1 VESRGVLVWG
11 RWLAGVAAAALV
23 AAGFVFPVAPAWAD
37 DIRDRQ
43 YWISQY
49 GIDRAWETT
58 RGAGVTIAIIDTGI
72 DSTHQDLQGAV
83 IGGTDVSGIGSPNG
97 QTPIGQDSKH
107 GTLVASLAAGRGHSR
122 NSGVI
127 GAAPEANIL
136 SISMAFEGATRS
148 GDEQIARA
156 VRWAVDNGA
165 DIISLSLTRNTRE
178 WPTSWDDA
186 FSYAESRNVVVI
198 AAAGNRG
205 SGTEA
210 VGAPATMPGVLT
222 VGGVTRSG
230 AASTR
235 ASSQGITIGVMAA
248 SENLVGAVPGDRYE
262 VWAGTSGATP
272 IVAGIAALVRAA
284 HPELDAANVINRI
297 LATAR
302 PQTERTPDPIYG
314 YGIVDAFAAVT
325 ADVPRVSTNPLG
337 TLAEW
342 IVIYRRGEGERT
354 VIEFDPI
361 SVTRPEN
368 VPVVTDMPQTI
379 DEGAITGLPYAM
391 VLSLGVSLSLVVFGA
406 IYQARRVKTLGRVE
420 ASNVS
425 L

>member
-1 VESRGVLVWG
+1 MWG
-11 RWLAGVAAAALV
+11 RWLAGVATAAVV
-23 AAGFVFPVAPAWAD
+23 ATGFVFPVSPAWAD

-49 GIDRAWETT
+49 SIDRAWEVT

-72 DSTHQDLQGAV
+72 DATHKDLQGAV
-83 IGGTDVSGIGSPNG
+83 IGGTDVSGIGSANG
-97 QTPIGQDSKH
+97 QTPVGRGSEH

-136 SISMAFEGATRS
+136 SVSMAFQGATRS
-148 GDEQIARA
+148 ADDQIARA
-156 VRWAVDNGA
+156 VRWSVDNGA

-178 WPTSWDDA
+178 WPPSWDEA

-205 SGTEA
+205 SGTDA

-248 SENLVGAVPGDRYE
+248 SENLVGAVPGDRYAL
-262 VWAGTSGATP
+262 WDGTSGATP

-297 LATAR
+297 LTTAR
-302 PQTERTPDPIYG
+302 PQTDRTPDPLYG

-361 SVTRPEN
+361 SLPTTEDSQTLPE
-368 VPVVTDMPQTI
+368 MPQTI
-379 DEGAITGLPYAM
+379 DEGAITGLPHAM
-391 VLSLGVSLSLVVFGA
+391 VLSLGVSLSLVLFGA
-406 IYQARRVKTLGRVE
+406 LYQARRAKTAGRVE
-420 ASNVS
+420 ASDVS

>member
-1 VESRGVLVWG
+1 MWG
-11 RWLAGVAAAALV
+11 RWLAGVATAAVV
-23 AAGFVFPVAPAWAD
+23 ATGFVFPVSPAWAD

-49 GIDRAWETT
+49 SIDRAWEVT

-72 DSTHQDLQGAV
+72 DATHKDLQGAV
-83 IGGTDVSGIGSPNG
+83 IGGTDVSGIGSANG
-97 QTPIGQDSKH
+97 QTPVGRGSEH

-136 SISMAFEGATRS
+136 SVSMAFQGATRS
-148 GDEQIARA
+148 ADDQIARA
-156 VRWAVDNGA
+156 VRWSVDNGA

-178 WPTSWDDA
+178 WPPSWDEA

-205 SGTEA
+205 SGTDA

-248 SENLVGAVPGDRYE
+248 SENLVGAVPGDRYAL
-262 VWAGTSGATP
+262 WDGTSGATP

-297 LATAR
+297 LTTAR
-302 PQTERTPDPIYG
+302 PQTDRTPDPLYG

-361 SVTRPEN
+361 SLPTTEDTQTLPE
-368 VPVVTDMPQTI
+368 MPQTI
-379 DEGAITGLPYAM
+379 DEGAITGLPHAM
-391 VLSLGVSLSLVVFGA
+391 VLSLGVSLSLVLFGA
-406 IYQARRVKTLGRVE
+406 LYQARRAKTAGRVE
-420 ASNVS
+420 ASDVS